1 MGWSRSYMNT
11 INHYCSVEPVLKRK
25 AVSRN
30 KTRKASN
37 LSRENSRPPLNS
49 CKSGALKQHRFFK
62 PNDDLKTIQTS
73 NQKNLNQTHQQNLFL
88 EHSGI
93 SLTGESNL
101 TLKPYP
107 QQTKVHPLAQA
118 AGASLHTS
126 EVDFSKIIHQSDV
139 SQSDNN
145 QYNSLFLSPTNQE
158 VNIQKSMILEMQK

>member
-1 MGWSRSYMNT
+1 MQT
-11 INHYCSVEPVLKRK
+11 INHYCSVEPVLSRK
-25 AVSRN
+25 SFSRN
-30 KTRKASN
+30 KSRKASN
-37 LSRENSRPPLNS
+37 IVLNRENSRPPLNT
-49 CKSGALKQHRFFK
+49 CKSGALKQQRFFK

-73 NQKNLNQTHQQNLFL
+73 NQKNLNQTHEQNLFL

-101 TLKPYP
+101 TIKPYP
-107 QQTKVHPLAQA
+107 QQTRVHPHAQA
-118 AGASLHTS
+118 AGASLMTS

-158 VNIQKSMILEMQK
+158 VQKSMIIVQK